1 MSVSKL
7 SPSIALAR
15 RLLPLIDLTSLNE
28 SDDVAAI
35 QALAQAARTPQG
47 DVAAVCTWPGLVVA
61 AAEALK
67 DSGVGLAAVA
77 NFPSGEASLGETAAE
92 IRAAI
97 AAGADEI
104 DVVIPYR
111 NLLAGD
117 RVAALRTVEVSR
129 EACGET
135 VLLKVILETGQLM
148 TADNIRLACE
158 LAIEGGADFLKT
170 STGKTQP
177 GATLQAAEVM
187 IMAIAAAGRRARP
200 LGFKASGG
208 VRTLAQAGAYLQL
221 FEQILGAGSAT
232 PRTFR
237 VGASALLSEVQ
248 AALS

>member
-7 SPSIALAR
+7 SPDVALAR

-28 SDDVAAI
+28 SDDAAAI
-35 QALAQAARTPQG
+35 QALARAARTPQG
-47 DVAAVCTWPGLVVA
+47 DVAAVCTWPGLIAV

-67 DSGVGLAAVA
+67 ETGVGLAAVA
-77 NFPSGEASLGETAAE
+77 NFPSGEASLGETVAE
-92 IRAAI
+92 ISAAV

-111 NLLAGD
+111 RLLEGD
-117 RVAALRTVEVSR
+117 RAAALRTVEVSR

-135 VLLKVILETGQLM
+135 VLLKVILETGRLA
-148 TADNIRLACE
+148 TADNIRLASD

-170 STGKTQP
+170 STGKIQP
-177 GATLQAAEVM
+177 GATREAAEVM
-187 IMAIAAAGRRARP
+187 ISAIAAAGRRARP

-221 FEQILGAGSAT
+221 FEQILGAGTAI

-237 VGASALLSEVQ
+237 VGASALLSEVH
-248 AALS
+248 AELA